1 MLIKDKQRLDN
12 LIADLSKLISERKA
26 ELFELNRK
34 ITLDTNYWISED
46 YETVKS
52 YLGNY
57 TKNHYL
63 VELINRIKPKGKLLV
78 ILSYNEPFIL
88 SIIPVLNALV
98 VGNEVILKP
107 SQEAEDFTKIIWQK
121 SGLAEKYGLKLQII
135 SPKTHEE
142 IAGFIRSVRAVYF
155 FGSYKVAQSLARICG
170 ECYVEFY
177 PEIETSDVKIFNK
190 NSSDIIN
197 DVSLTLRESFSHS
210 GQSCQRIQGIF
221 VHKYLYDNYVQI
233 LKQEFTKLC
242 HSKDLNKFIDDQ
254 YVSARK
260 NLLDLLRLD
269 IEKSE
274 SVEVIEKKDLP
285 ILVIKPQIESEFAKN
300 AYFLPVLWI
309 SPFESTEELI
319 GILNSRKFFLGL
331 NIQSNDDNFID
342 HVISNTRF
350 TRYTVN
356 TSHINIRPQ
365 ESWGGSWPS
374 GFSGYRS
381 WIEHFSDGCI
391 IIDKS

>member
-1 MLIKDKQRLDN
+1 MLIKNRQRLDD

-26 ELFELNRK
+26 ELFELNKK

-52 YLGNY
+52 YLKNY
-57 TKNHYL
+57 TKNHYS
-63 VELINRIKPKGKLLV
+63 VELVNKIKPKGKILV

-88 SIIPVLNALV
+88 SIIPILNALV

-107 SQEAEDFTKIIWQK
+107 SQEAENFTKIIWQE
-121 SGLAEKYGLKLQII
+121 SGLSEKYELKLQII
-135 SPKTHEE
+135 SPKTYEK
-142 IAGFIRSVRAVYF
+142 IADFIRSVRAVYF
-155 FGSYKVAQSLARICG
+155 FGSYKVAQSLAKICG

-190 NSSDIIN
+190 NSSDIKN
-197 DVSLTLRESFSHS
+197 DVLLTLRESFSHS

-221 VHKYLYDNYVQI
+221 VHKHLYDNYVQI
-233 LKQEFTKLC
+233 LKREFIELC
-242 HSKDLNKFIDDQ
+242 HSKDLNKLIDNQ

-269 IEKSE
+269 IKKSE
-274 SVEVIEKKDLP
+274 PAETIEIKDLP
-285 ILVIKPQIESEFAKN
+285 MLVIKPKMESEFAKN

-309 SPFESTEELI
+309 SPFNRGEELI
-319 GILNSRKFFLGL
+319 ESLNSRKFFLGI
-331 NIQSNDDNFID
+331 NIQSDKDNFINQ
-342 HVISNTRF
+342 IINNTRF

-356 TSHINIRPQ
+356 TSHANIRSK
-365 ESWGGSWPS
+365 EGWGGSWPS

-381 WIEHFSDGCI
+381 WIEHFSDGYTI
-391 IIDKS
+391 INE

>member
-1 MLIKDKQRLDN
+1 MLIKNKQRLDD
-12 LIADLSKLISERKA
+12 LIADLSKLISERKS
-26 ELFELNRK
+26 ELFELNKK

-46 YETVKS
+46 YETTKS
-52 YLGNY
+52 YLKNY
-57 TKNHYL
+57 TKNHYP
-63 VELINRIKPKGKLLV
+63 VELVNKIKPKGKILV

-107 SQEAEDFTKIIWQK
+107 SQEAENFTKIIWQK
-121 SGLAEKYGLKLQII
+121 SGLSEKYGLKLRII
-135 SPKTHEE
+135 SPKAYEE
-142 IAGFIRSVRAVYF
+142 IENFIRGVRAVYF
-155 FGSYKVAQSLARICG
+155 FGSYKVAQSLAKICG

-190 NSSDIIN
+190 NSSDIKN
-197 DVSLTLRESFSHS
+197 DILLTLRESFSHS

-221 VHKYLYDNYVQI
+221 VHKHLYDNYVQI
-233 LKQEFTKLC
+233 LKQEFIKLC

-274 SVEVIEKKDLP
+274 PAEIIEIKDLP
-285 ILVIKPQIESEFAKN
+285 MLVIKPKMESEFAKN

-309 SPFESTEELI
+309 SPFNRGEELI
-319 GILNSRKFFLGL
+319 KLLNSRKFFLGV
-331 NIQSNDDNFID
+331 NIQSDKDNFINQ
-342 HVISNTRF
+342 IINNTRF

-356 TSHINIRPQ
+356 TSHANIRPK
-365 ESWGGSWPS
+365 EGWGGSWPS
-374 GFSGYRS
+374 GFSGYKS
-381 WIEHFSDGCI
+381 WIEHFSDGYTR
-391 IIDKS
+391 IDK

>member
-1 MLIKDKQRLDN
+1 MNK
-12 LIADLSKLISERKA
+12 
-26 ELFELNRK
+26 
-34 ITLDTNYWISED
+34 
-46 YETVKS
+46 
-52 YLGNY
+52 
-57 TKNHYL
+57 
-63 VELINRIKPKGKLLV
+63 IKPKGKILV

-88 SIIPVLNALV
+88 SIIPILNALV

-107 SQEAEDFTKIIWQK
+107 SQEAENFTKIIWQE
-121 SGLAEKYGLKLQII
+121 SGLSEKYELKLQII

-142 IAGFIRSVRAVYF
+142 IADFIRGVRAVYF
-155 FGSYKVAQSLARICG
+155 FGSYKVAQSLAKICG

-190 NSSDIIN
+190 NSSDIKN
-197 DVSLTLRESFSHS
+197 DILLTLRESFSHS

-221 VHKYLYDNYVQI
+221 VHKHLYDNYVQI
-233 LKQEFTKLC
+233 LKQEFIKLC
-242 HSKDLNKFIDDQ
+242 HSKDLNKFINDQ

-274 SVEVIEKKDLP
+274 PAEIIEIKDLP
-285 ILVIKPQIESEFAKN
+285 MLVIKPKMESEFAKN

-309 SPFESTEELI
+309 SPFNRGEELI
-319 GILNSRKFFLGL
+319 KLLNSRKFFLGV
-331 NIQSNDDNFID
+331 NIQSDKDNFINQ
-342 HVISNTRF
+342 IINNTRF

-356 TSHINIRPQ
+356 TSHANIRPK
-365 ESWGGSWPS
+365 EGWGGSWPS

-381 WIEHFSDGCI
+381 WIEHFSDGYT
-391 IIDKS
+391 IIDK

>member
-1 MLIKDKQRLDN
+1 MLIKNKQRLDD
-12 LIADLSKLISERKA
+12 LTADLSKLIGERKA
-26 ELFELNRK
+26 ELFELNKK

-52 YLGNY
+52 YLKNY
-57 TKNHYL
+57 TKNHYP
-63 VELINRIKPKGKLLV
+63 VELVNKIKPKGKILV

-107 SQEAEDFTKIIWQK
+107 SQEAENFTKIIWQK
-121 SGLAEKYGLKLQII
+121 SGLSEKYGLKLRII
-135 SPKTHEE
+135 SPKTHGE
-142 IAGFIRSVRAVYF
+142 ITDFIRGVRAVYF
-155 FGSYKVAQSLARICG
+155 FGSYKVAQSLAKICG

-190 NSSDIIN
+190 NSSGIKN
-197 DVSLTLRESFSHS
+197 DVLLTLRESFSHS

-221 VHKYLYDNYVQI
+221 VHKHLYDNYIQI
-233 LKQEFTKLC
+233 LKQEFIKLC

-254 YVSARK
+254 YISARK

-274 SVEVIEKKDLP
+274 PTEIIEIKDLP
-285 ILVIKPQIESEFAKN
+285 MLVIKPKMESEFTKN

-309 SPFESTEELI
+309 SPFSRGEELI
-319 GILNSRKFFLGL
+319 KLLNSRRFFLGV
-331 NIQSNDDNFID
+331 NIQSDKDNFINQ
-342 HVISNTRF
+342 IINNTRF

-356 TSHINIRPQ
+356 TSHTNIRPK
-365 ESWGGSWPS
+365 EGWGGSWPS
-374 GFSGYRS
+374 GFFGYRS
-381 WIEHFSDGCI
+381 WVEHFSDGYI
-391 IIDKS
+391 IIKK

>member
-1 MLIKDKQRLDN
+1 MLIKNRQRLDD

-26 ELFELNRK
+26 ELFELNKK

-52 YLGNY
+52 YLKNY
-57 TKNHYL
+57 TKNHYS
-63 VELINRIKPKGKLLV
+63 VELVNKIKPKGKILV

-88 SIIPVLNALV
+88 SIIPILNALV

-107 SQEAEDFTKIIWQK
+107 SQEAENFTKIIWQE
-121 SGLAEKYGLKLQII
+121 SGLSEKYELKLQII

-142 IAGFIRSVRAVYF
+142 IADFIRSVRAVYF
-155 FGSYKVAQSLARICG
+155 FGSYKVAQSLAKICG

-190 NSSDIIN
+190 NSSDIKN
-197 DVSLTLRESFSHS
+197 DILLTLRESFSHS

-221 VHKYLYDNYVQI
+221 VHEHLYDNYVQI
-233 LKQEFTKLC
+233 LKREFIELC
-242 HSKDLNKFIDDQ
+242 HSKDLNKLIDDQ

-260 NLLDLLRLD
+260 NLLYLLRLD
-269 IEKSE
+269 IKKSE
-274 SVEVIEKKDLP
+274 PAETIEIKDLP
-285 ILVIKPQIESEFAKN
+285 MLVIKPKMESEFAKN

-309 SPFESTEELI
+309 SPFNRGEELI
-319 GILNSRKFFLGL
+319 KSLNSRKFFLGI
-331 NIQSNDDNFID
+331 NIQSDKDNFINQ
-342 HVISNTRF
+342 IINNTRF

-356 TSHINIRPQ
+356 TSHANIRSK
-365 ESWGGSWPS
+365 EGWGGSWPS

-381 WIEHFSDGCI
+381 WIEHFSDGYTI
-391 IIDKS
+391 INK

>member
-1 MLIKDKQRLDN
+1 MLIKNKQRLDD
-12 LIADLSKLISERKA
+12 LIADLSKFISERKA
-26 ELFELNRK
+26 ELFELNKK

-52 YLGNY
+52 YLKNY
-57 TKNHYL
+57 TKNHYPIEL
-63 VELINRIKPKGKLLV
+63 VNKIKPKGKILV

-107 SQEAEDFTKIIWQK
+107 SKEAENFTQIIWQK
-121 SGLAEKYGLKLQII
+121 SGLSEKYGLKLRII
-135 SPKTHEE
+135 SPKIHEE
-142 IAGFIRSVRAVYF
+142 VADFIRGVRAVYF
-155 FGSYKVAQSLARICG
+155 FGSYKVAQSLAKICG
-170 ECYVEFY
+170 ERYVEFY

-190 NSSDIIN
+190 NSSDIKN
-197 DVSLTLRESFSHS
+197 DVLLTIRESFSHT

-221 VHKYLYDNYVQI
+221 VHKYLYDNYVLI
-233 LKQEFTKLC
+233 LKQEFIKLC

-274 SVEVIEKKDLP
+274 PAEIIEIKNLP
-285 ILVIKPQIESEFAKN
+285 ILVIKPKMESEFAKN

-309 SPFESTEELI
+309 SPFNRDEELI
-319 GILNSRKFFLGL
+319 KLLNSRKFFLGV
-331 NIQSNDDNFID
+331 NIQSNKDNFINQ
-342 HVISNTRF
+342 IINNTRF

-356 TSHINIRPQ
+356 TSHANIRPK
-365 ESWGGSWPS
+365 EGWGGSWPS

-381 WIEHFSDGCI
+381 WIEHFSDGYI
-391 IIDKS
+391 IIDK